1 MSDEAPAG
9 ESGSG
14 GPLREK
20 FEAARKVALDLTIQA
35 YPGLKPQDF
44 NGVDP
49 DQFVTHAT
57 TLKQQRM
64 SQLAEDLGVSMDDL
78 PAALARAR
86 GEQSPA
92 PEPETPQARTA
103 NLGSLGGRP
112 ASFDPQG
119 DEDRGLWGADLIEA
133 ALAQEAREK
142 R

>member
-14 GPLREK
+14 GPLRDK
-20 FEAARKVALDLTIQA
+20 YEAARKVALDLTIQA
-35 YPGLKPQDF
+35 NPGLKPTDF

-57 TLKQQRM
+57 ALKQQRM
-64 SQLAEDLGVSMDDL
+64 TQLAEDLGVTMDEL
-78 PAALARAR
+78 PAALARAK
-86 GEQSPA
+86 GESSQ
-92 PEPETPQARTA
+92 PEAETPQARTA

-112 ASFDPQG
+112 ANFDPRG

-133 ALAQEAREK
+133 ALAQEAQQQR
-142 R
+142 